1 MHSSRVTDIAPKRSP
16 VGQSFSSLGSGT
28 FKISRIFCCILSR
41 DALPVGFRVVVEE
54 DVVEVV
60 AAVEMEME
68 MEEEEEEEEEE
79 EVVIKHTKKKKR
91 KNHQVLE

>member
-1 MHSSRVTDIAPKRSP
+1 M
-16 VGQSFSSLGSGT
+16 
-28 FKISRIFCCILSR
+28 
-41 DALPVGFRVVVEE
+41 VVEE

-79 EVVIKHTKKKKR
+79 EVVVVAAVVELCAVVGAETFLI
-91 KNHQVLE
+91 